1 MAKENMYFVRLKAF
15 EPGQPNIKFKPA
27 VVKGLV
33 VAANPKIAGQK
44 AYDLVIRKVQQKF
57 PKAELKQL
65 ECKVIP
71 FDFFINP

>member
-1 MAKENMYFVRLKAF
+1 MYFIRLKAF
-15 EPGQPNIKFKPA
+15 EPGQPNIKYKPS

-33 VAANPKIAGQK
+33 VASNPTIAGKK
-44 AYDLVIRKVQQKF
+44 AYDLVISKVHKQF

-65 ECKVIP
+65 ECKLIP